1 MLYLFISKN
10 ICAWVVDIK
19 LENDMLLVKAD
30 VLPEVF
36 EKVVEAKRLIAQKK
50 AKSAT
55 EAAKMCGISRSAFYK
70 YRDFVFAYKERAQGN
85 VVNLSAVLEDKA
97 GVLSDFISTLHS
109 MKANILTINQGMPS
123 GGVAQVTVSYRSK
136 SDNDDTSKVLKT
148 LSEIDGVI
156 TIEQVLG
163 EV

>member
-1 MLYLFISKN
+1 MLGWWTELDS
-10 ICAWVVDIK
+10 
-19 LENDMLLVKAD
+19 DMLLVKTE

-36 EKVVEAKRLIAQKK
+36 EKVVGAKRLLNCKK
-50 AKSAT
+50 ATSAT

-123 GGVAQVTVSYRSK
+123 GGVAQVTVSYREEK
-136 SDNDDTSKVLKT
+136 GSDVSAVLKKL
-148 LSEIDGVI
+148 LSIDGVI
-156 TIEQVLG
+156 TLEQVLG

>member
-1 MLYLFISKN
+1 ME
-10 ICAWVVDIK
+10 A
-19 LENDMLLVKAD
+19 DMLLVKAD

-36 EKVVEAKRLIAQKK
+36 EKVVEAKHLLNCKK

-70 YRDFVFAYKERAQGN
+70 YRDSVFAYKEFKKDS

-97 GVLSDFISTLHS
+97 GVLSIFISTLHE

-123 GGVAQVTVSYRSK
+123 NGVAQVTVSYRNSK
-136 SDNDDTSKVLKT
+136 NNGDIKKVLQR
-148 LSEIDGVI
+148 LSKIDGVI
-156 TIEQVLG
+156 TLEQVLG
-163 EV
+163 GV

>member
-1 MLYLFISKN
+1 M
-10 ICAWVVDIK
+10 
-19 LENDMLLVKAD
+19 ENDMLLVKAD

-36 EKVVEAKRLIAQKK
+36 AKVVEAKRLIALKK

-70 YRDFVFAYKERAQGN
+70 YRDFVFAYKERSHDN

-97 GVLSDFISTLHS
+97 GVLSVFISVLHS
-109 MKANILTINQGMPS
+109 LKANILTINQGMPS
-123 GGVAQVTVSYRSK
+123 GGVAQVTVSYRDEK
-136 SDNDDTSKVLKT
+136 GNDVTAVLKKL
-148 LSEIDGVI
+148 LSIDGVI
-156 TIEQVLG
+156 TLEQVLG

>member
-1 MLYLFISKN
+1 MWYSCNLNTYVLGWWTKMES
-10 ICAWVVDIK
+10 
-19 LENDMLLVKAD
+19 DMLLVKTE

-36 EKVVEAKRLIAQKK
+36 SKVVEAKRILNCKK

-70 YRDFVFAYKERAQGN
+70 YRDSVFAYKAVANESI
-85 VVNLSAVLEDKA
+85 VNLSAVLEDKA
-97 GVLSDFISTLHS
+97 GVLSLFISVLHE

-136 SDNDDTSKVLKT
+136 VRDGDISKVVER
-148 LSEIDGVI
+148 LSKIDGVI
-156 TIEQVLG
+156 TLEQVLG
-163 EV
+163 GV

>member
-1 MLYLFISKN
+1 MD
-10 ICAWVVDIK
+10 V
-19 LENDMLLVKAD
+19 DMLLVRRK

-36 EKVVEAKRLIAQKK
+36 QKVVEAKRLLACKK

-70 YRDFVFAYKERAQGN
+70 YRDSVFSYKERAGGS
-85 VVNLSAVLEDKA
+85 VVNLSAVLEDKT
-97 GVLSDFISTLHS
+97 GVLSLFISVLHE
-109 MKANILTINQGMPS
+109 MNANILTINQGMPS

>member
-1 MLYLFISKN
+1 M
-10 ICAWVVDIK
+10 DT
-19 LENDMLLVKAD
+19 DMLLVKTD
-30 VLPEVF
+30 VLPEIF
-36 EKVVEAKRLIAQKK
+36 LKVVEAKRLLACKK

-70 YRDFVFAYKERAQGN
+70 YRDAVYAYRNSSDGR
-85 VVNLSAVLEDKA
+85 VVNISAVLEDRA
-97 GVLSDFISTLHS
+97 GVLSIFISVLRE

-123 GGVAQVTVSYRSK
+123 GGVAQVTVSYRDENQDGDVQEMLEK
-136 SDNDDTSKVLKT
+136 LGN
-148 LSEIDGVI
+148 IDGVI